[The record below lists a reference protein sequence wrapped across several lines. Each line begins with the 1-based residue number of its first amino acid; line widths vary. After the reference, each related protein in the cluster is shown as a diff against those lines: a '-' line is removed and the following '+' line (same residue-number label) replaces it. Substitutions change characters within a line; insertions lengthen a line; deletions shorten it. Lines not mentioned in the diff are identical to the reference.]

1 MSLWTGKKNTMN
13 GEGMTKYILA
23 IFLFSVFI
31 NFNSYIS
38 DKSTTTQFE
47 EFCKTYAKWV
57 NKYPQSLN
65 LGKCAKI

>member
-1 MSLWTGKKNTMN
+1 
-13 GEGMTKYILA
+13 MTKYILA

-57 NKYPQSLN
+57 NKYPQSLS